1 MDTVTDKDKA
11 QGDALNVPSRI
22 ALLQAFDPLFPTG
35 AYTMSGGMET
45 YTQKEIVKDKQTLLA
60 FLKAQ
65 LYILPYG
72 DLGVCARTAQGE
84 DFVLMDNLC
93 AAMKQPL
100 EIRCGSEKLCTRFL
114 KAQETLRGAEC
125 DAAHDAVRG
134 AERNTLGEYPS
145 LAAYRSAIQQEKCR
159 GHYPVAVGLFMRDL
173 NADLDEALELYCY
186 SLLSQT
192 VNHAVKLIPLGQSD
206 GQAALFEVL
215 HLIPEAV
222 QKAKAAQVDELGVS
236 GCGFD
241 LRAMQHETLPGR
253 LYFN

>member
-1 MDTVTDKDKA
+1 VGTVTERRI
-11 QGDALNVPSRI
+11 ALRITSRI

-45 YTQKEIVKDKQTLLA
+45 YTQKGLVQDKLTLVA

-72 DLGVCARTAQGE
+72 DLGVCAKTAQGE
-84 DFVLMDNLC
+84 DFLLMDSLC
-93 AAMKQPL
+93 AAMKQPF
-100 EIRCGSEKLCTRFL
+100 EIRTGSEKLCARFL
-114 KAQETLRGAEC
+114 KVQESVRDALC
-125 DAAHDAVRG
+125 D
-134 AERNTLGEYPS
+134 YPS
-145 LAAYRSAIQQEKCR
+145 LSAYRSAIQQEKCR

-173 NADLDEALELYCY
+173 NADLNEALELYCY

-206 GQAALFEVL
+206 GQAALFEAL
-215 HLIPEAV
+215 RLIPAAV
-222 QKAKAAQVDELGVS
+222 QKAKAASVDELGVS

-241 LRAMQHETLPGR
+241 LRAMQHETLHGR
-253 LYFN
+253 LYIN

>member
-1 MDTVTDKDKA
+1 MGTVTERRIA
-11 QGDALNVPSRI
+11 PRITSRI

-45 YTQKEIVKDKQTLLA
+45 YTQKGLVQDKLTLVA

-72 DLGVCARTAQGE
+72 DLGVCAKTAQGE
-84 DFVLMDNLC
+84 DFLLMDSLC
-93 AAMKQPL
+93 AAMKQPF
-100 EIRCGSEKLCTRFL
+100 EIRTGSEKLCARFL
-114 KAQETLRGAEC
+114 KAQESARGALC
-125 DAAHDAVRG
+125 D
-134 AERNTLGEYPS
+134 YPS

-173 NADLDEALELYCY
+173 DADLDKALELYCY

-206 GQAALFEVL
+206 GQAALFEAL
-215 HLIPEAV
+215 RLIPAAV
-222 QKAKAAQVDELGVS
+222 QKAMAASVDELGVC

-241 LRAMQHETLPGR
+241 LRAMQHETLYGR
-253 LYFN
+253 LYIN